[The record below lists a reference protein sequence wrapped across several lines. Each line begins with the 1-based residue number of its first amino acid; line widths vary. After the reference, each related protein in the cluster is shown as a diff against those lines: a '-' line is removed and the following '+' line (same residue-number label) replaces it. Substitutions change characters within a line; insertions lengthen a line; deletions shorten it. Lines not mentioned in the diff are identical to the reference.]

1 MWPRREPSPPG
12 SPGPCAKPSAASS
25 AGPPRFGEP
34 PRLAPPPRG
43 VGKYEGDPRGSPAG
57 VGSRHVNGDEG
68 DVKNTQQSPP
78 RLGVAPPRLGA
89 RHPLTGAG
97 VAKRS
102 WRGPGAPPARRRP
115 AGRKTT
121 APARFLRRRNVVS
134 VMFRQR
140 ARQDAPDDVK
150 HERKGKEC
158 ARRRVLAVRV
168 VALELGRKP
177 RLSKGSS
184 RAIERHRQRQHGR
197 NDQQSNSPDRPIR
210 TARGPLGPAS
220 IRG

>member
-1 MWPRREPSPPG
+1 MREALGGFLCGATEVRGTPASSPEPSG
-12 SPGPCAKPSAASS
+12 ASAW
-25 AGPPRFGEP
+25 GT
-34 PRLAPPPRG
+34 
-43 VGKYEGDPRGSPAG
+43 PAG
-57 VGSRHVNGDEG
+57 VGPRHVNGDEG

-115 AGRKTT
+115 AGHKTT
-121 APARFLRRRNVVS
+121 APARFLRFRDVVS

-150 HERKGKEC
+150 HERKGKE
-158 ARRRVLAVRV
+158 
-168 VALELGRKP
+168 
-177 RLSKGSS
+177 
-184 RAIERHRQRQHGR
+184 
-197 NDQQSNSPDRPIR
+197 
-210 TARGPLGPAS
+210 
-220 IRG
+220 